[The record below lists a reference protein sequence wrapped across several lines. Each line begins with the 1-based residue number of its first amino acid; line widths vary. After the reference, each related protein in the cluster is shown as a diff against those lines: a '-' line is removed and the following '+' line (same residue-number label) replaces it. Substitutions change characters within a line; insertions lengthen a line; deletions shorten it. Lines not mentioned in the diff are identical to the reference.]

1 VANIFSRDANKWP
14 LKVTIGF
21 FLIIGLAVG
30 GIWYYWTPKYT
41 RVGYEPIQPVP
52 FDHALHAEQL
62 GMDCRYCHGNVE
74 KSAVATVPS
83 TETCISCHQQIKK
96 DSPKLTPLFESWE
109 SGDPV
114 EWVRVHKLPGYV
126 YFNHSVHVGR
136 GVSCVSC
143 HGQVNEMT
151 RIYHAKPLSMSWCLD
166 CHRTPE
172 NHLRPLDKVFELNW
186 KPEEGKTQLEMG
198 EQLKKEWNVN
208 PPVNCAGCHR

>member
-83 TETCISCHQQIKK
+83 TETCINCHQQIKK

-151 RIYHAKPLSMSWCLD
+151 RIYHAKSLSMSWCLD

>member
-1 VANIFSRDANKWP
+1 MANIFSRDANKWP

-83 TETCISCHQQIKK
+83 TETCINCHQQIKK
-96 DSPKLTPLFESWE
+96 DSPKLAPLFESWE

-114 EWVRVHKLPGYV
+114 EWVRVHKLPDYV

-151 RIYHAKPLSMSWCLD
+151 RVYHAKPLSMSWCLD

>member
-1 VANIFSRDANKWP
+1 MANIFSRDANKWP

-74 KSAVATVPS
+74 KSAAATVPS
-83 TETCISCHQQIKK
+83 TETCINCHQQVKK
-96 DSPKLTPLFESWE
+96 DSPKLAPLFKSWE

-172 NHLRPLDKVFELNW
+172 NHLRPLDKEFELNW